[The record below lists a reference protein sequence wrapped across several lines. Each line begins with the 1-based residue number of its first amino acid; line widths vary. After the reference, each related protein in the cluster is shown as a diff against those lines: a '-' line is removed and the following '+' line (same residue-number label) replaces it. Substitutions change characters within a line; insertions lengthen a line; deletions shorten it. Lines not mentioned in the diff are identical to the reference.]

1 LKECGLSGEKATMRY
16 DMKTYSLPQRL
27 LRALQELAGEYRRDG
42 LELFIF
48 GSFARGDQRPTSD
61 LDIGVEWR
69 GERDPETFLHLYRDV
84 QALPTIRQI
93 DLVDLTQVDPDFR
106 RVSASARIYLRE
118 AISAMKKEALKRD
131 FDDILSRWGEVLNQP
146 ESDIVR
152 DSAILRFELTYEVAW
167 KLVQLLAREE
177 GYEVNSPRQAFQRA
191 FTMGWVTDEEVWAD
205 IVQARNTAVH
215 VYRQEYAQALYRKLR
230 KFHKAFKEL
239 QNACTI

>member
-1 LKECGLSGEKATMRY
+1 
-16 DMKTYSLPQRL
+16 MKTYSLPRRL
-27 LRALQELAGEYRRDG
+27 LQALQELAWEYRRDG

-69 GERDPETFLHLYRDV
+69 GERNPETFLHLYRDV

-93 DLVDLTQVDPDFR
+93 DLVDLAQVDPAFR
-106 RVSASARIYLRE
+106 RAATAVSTFKSARIYLRE
-118 AISAMKKEALKRD
+118 AISAMKKEALRRD

-215 VYRQEYAQALYRKLR
+215 VYRQEYAQALYRKLK
-230 KFHKAFKEL
+230 KFYEAFKEL

>member
-1 LKECGLSGEKATMRY
+1 
-16 DMKTYSLPQRL
+16 MKTYSLPRRL
-27 LRALQELAGEYRRDG
+27 LQALQELAWEYRRDG

-93 DLVDLTQVDPDFR
+93 DLVDLAQVDPDFR
-106 RVSASARIYLRE
+106 RAAASARIYLRE
-118 AISAMKKEALKRD
+118 AISAMKKEALRRD

-215 VYRQEYAQALYRKLR
+215 VYRQEYAQALYRKLKR
-230 KFHKAFKEL
+230 FYEAFKEL
-239 QNACTI
+239 QNACASL

>member
-1 LKECGLSGEKATMRY
+1 
-16 DMKTYSLPQRL
+16 MKTYSLPRRL
-27 LRALQELAGEYRRDG
+27 LQALRELAWEYRRDG

-69 GERDPETFLHLYRDV
+69 GERNPETFLHLYRDV

-93 DLVDLTQVDPDFR
+93 DLVDLAQVDPDFR
-106 RVSASARIYLRE
+106 RMATAVSTSKSARIYLRE
-118 AISAMKKEALKRD
+118 ASAMKKEALRRD